1 MTETSRSKNSLELV
15 KRCLYGGLLIGLVAV
30 VVAGAMAI
38 PFVYQSQTLWYKLGI
53 DKTLL
58 LAGQLAGLLAAL
70 ALLIQILLGTRGKGL
85 EEIFGVAALMRLHRL
100 NGVVLCCLAAAHV
113 TLVQI
118 PEGIANLPIGVKY
131 WPEIVGGTLLLL
143 LLLTTI
149 TARFRQ
155 QLGLVYRRWQIMHRM
170 FGYFALALL
179 AVHVLFVADSF
190 THMVPRAALLILL
203 AAVVSR
209 VLGVKSAAWRRN
221 WRKGR

>member
-1 MTETSRSKNSLELV
+1 MTQTPRSKDSLGRV
-15 KRCLYGGLLIGLVAV
+15 KRRLYGGLLITLVAV
-30 VVAGAMAI
+30 VGAGAMII

-70 ALLIQILLGTRGKGL
+70 ALLLQILLGTRGKGL
-85 EEIFGVAALMRLHRL
+85 EEIFGVAALMGLHRL
-100 NGVVLCCLAAAHV
+100 NGVVVCFLAAAHFA
-113 TLVQI
+113 LVQI
-118 PEGIANLPIGVKY
+118 PEGIVNLPIGAKY

-143 LLLTTI
+143 LLFSTI

-155 QLGLVYRRWQIMHRM
+155 QFGLDYRRWQMMHRT
-170 FGYFALALL
+170 FGYLALALL

-190 THMVPRAALLILL
+190 THMVPRAALLFTL

-209 VLGVKSAAWRRN
+209 VLGIKSAAWRRN
-221 WRKGR
+221 RQKGR